1 MEIVMICG
9 IAVTATIIAVLL
21 KKYNPE
27 YSVVI
32 SLLAGVLTLF
42 LILSKLSPAISEI
55 SNLLAA
61 AGMANEYGAVLFK
74 ALGVCFLAQFAA
86 DSCRDAG
93 ESALASKVELAGK
106 VLILLL
112 ALPLFRQVAQIATDL
127 LQG

>member
-127 LQG
+127 L

>member
-1 MEIVMICG
+1 MICG

>member
-1 MEIVMICG
+1 MEMVMICG

>member
-55 SNLLAA
+55 SYLLAA